1 MSLHLM
7 SQLFRQSVATFFA
20 YRMTSLFVIVFGS
33 LFSVIEIVTVLVY
46 YQFTDDIAGY
56 SLPQFLLVIAS
67 FECISNLYQFLFV
80 SAHEQMADKI
90 IGGELDYDFI
100 RPVDSQLYNSL
111 SGFDLAS
118 GINLIIP
125 IVLLIYAVPRAGHHD
140 WLQGVCFVLF
150 LLIGTFMYYLM
161 NQLFVAL
168 SFWVERP
175 GKLLGI
181 PEYLFDLASR
191 PRSVYPR
198 VLQLLFAWI
207 LPIVASTNLPVDV
220 LRGQMGAAETIA
232 YLTGIAVLA
241 ALVRLQ
247 WKCGIARYQSA
258 N

>member
-46 YQFTDDIAGY
+46 YQFTGDIVGY

-67 FECISNLYQFLFV
+67 FECISNIYQFLFV

-111 SGFDLAS
+111 SAFDLAS

-125 IVLLIYAVPRAGHHD
+125 SVLLIYAVPRAGHPD

-150 LLIGTFMYYLM
+150 LIIGTFMYYLM

-191 PRSVYPR
+191 PRSVYPH

-207 LPIVASTNLPVDV
+207 LPIVASTNLPVDI
-220 LRGQMGAAETIA
+220 LRGRVSVAETLA
-232 YLTGIAVLA
+232 YLTGVAVLA